1 MDFKLVDKDK
11 WARNIYFQHYF
22 SDVPCTY
29 SISVKLDIT
38 TLRKGEQKLYPA
50 MLYCLT
56 SIVNRHP
63 EFRTAINDRGQLG
76 IYDSMHPCYTIF
88 HKDNQ
93 TFSNLW
99 TEYNEDYAQFH
110 FAYEKDRA
118 HYASNTEFLAKPDL
132 PENSFTVSMLPWVA
146 FEGFNLNLQKG
157 YDYLLPIF
165 TLGRYYKEGAKT
177 LIPLAIQ
184 AHHAVCDG
192 FHVCRFINELQSL
205 IDHFTWSAF

>member
-11 WARNIYFQHYF
+11 WARSIYFQHYF

-38 TLRKGEQKLYPA
+38 ALRKGGQKLYPA

-56 SIVNRHP
+56 TIVNRHP

-99 TEYNEDYAQFH
+99 TEYNEDYAQFR

-118 HYASNTEFLAKPDL
+118 NYVSNTEFLAKPNL
-132 PENSFTVSMLPWVA
+132 PENSFTVSMLPWVT

-157 YDYLLPIF
+157 YTYLLPIF
-165 TLGRYYKEGAKT
+165 TLGRYYKEGSKT
-177 LIPLAIQ
+177 LIPLAVQ

-205 IDHFTWSAF
+205 INHFTWSVF

>member
-118 HYASNTEFLAKPDL
+118 HTH
-132 PENSFTVSMLPWVA
+132 
-146 FEGFNLNLQKG
+146 
-157 YDYLLPIF
+157 
-165 TLGRYYKEGAKT
+165 
-177 LIPLAIQ
+177 LIPS
-184 AHHAVCDG
+184 
-192 FHVCRFINELQSL
+192 FLQNLICQRILSL
-205 IDHFTWSAF
+205 YQCCLGLLLKDST